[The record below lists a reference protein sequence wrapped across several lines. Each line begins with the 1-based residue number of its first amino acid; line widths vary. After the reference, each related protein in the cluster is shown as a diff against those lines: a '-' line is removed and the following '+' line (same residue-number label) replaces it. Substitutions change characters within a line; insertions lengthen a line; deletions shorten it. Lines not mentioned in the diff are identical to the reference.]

1 VKEFAVFP
9 PALGDV
15 LNREDTQTARE
26 AGKVCQ
32 ESISK
37 KVGIDNEDKRL

>member
-1 VKEFAVFP
+1 VKEFAVVP
-9 PALGDV
+9 PELGDV
-15 LNREDTQTARE
+15 LNREDTQTPRE